1 MILENLT
8 NASLKKYEKFKR
20 GFFKSLLNSIMAGF
34 YIGIGMV
41 LLIYINANF
50 PSPYSKLLSS
60 LMFPL
65 ALTVVIYTG
74 ADLFTGNIMLH
85 SISAMN
91 GKLSKKDSVK
101 LIVLS
106 YFGNF
111 LGAIIISAL
120 VYFSVTHDDALLQ
133 KTIDIATV
141 KSSYNILNLLF
152 KGILCNILVCLAIL
166 LVNIANN
173 EVAKIILIFLPITT
187 FVLLG
192 YEHSVAN
199 MTVFSLAF
207 MINTFSI
214 SLILKNLIF
223 VTIGNIIGGFLL
235 GLVYFLIDKN

>member
-20 GFFKSLLNSIMAGF
+20 GFFKSLLNAIMAGF

-65 ALTVVIYTG
+65 ALTVVVYTG
-74 ADLFTGNIMLH
+74 ADLFTGNVLLH
-85 SISAMN
+85 CISFLD
-91 GKLSKKDSVK
+91 GKLSKANTIK
-101 LIVLS
+101 LLCLS
-106 YFGNF
+106 YLGNF
-111 LGAIIISAL
+111 IGAIIISIL
-120 VYFSVTHDDALLQ
+120 VYLSLSSKDPFLVKAIEIS
-133 KTIDIATV
+133 AT
-141 KSSYNILNLLF
+141 KSSYAIINLIF

-166 LVNIANN
+166 LVNVAKD
-173 EVAKIILIFLPITT
+173 EVSKIILIFLTIAP

-199 MTVFSLAF
+199 MTIFSLAF
-207 MINTFSI
+207 IINKFSLA
-214 SLILKNLIF
+214 LILKNLFF
-223 VTIGNIIGGFLL
+223 VTLGNIIGGFFLAL
-235 GLVYFLIDKN
+235 AYYLIDKN